1 MRIVLLSF
9 TIKLSAACLG
19 RFPCS
24 RRVCCSLIFL
34 KRSVCFCRIA
44 PEVHEHSVFTIRVI
58 GARVAATQRL
68 FQPSSRLAHS
78 AVQPLGM
85 PRFALERDARSCVRR
100 VCGDFCTDDAML
112 PLQRSRLLMTCSG
125 LQLQDRKS
133 VV

>member
-68 FQPSSRLAHS
+68 LRVLSLCCEPVLSFCSRPA
-78 AVQPLGM
+78 AG
-85 PRFALERDARSCVRR
+85 R
-100 VCGDFCTDDAML
+100 
-112 PLQRSRLLMTCSG
+112 
-125 LQLQDRKS
+125 
-133 VV
+133 